1 MGAGD
6 PAGRIVAETHR
17 GIAEAVAG
25 YSSIQIDVSMGR
37 ETIAQGEAGDAAKR
51 RIAARKF
58 GGVHS
63 SEHG

>member
-1 MGAGD
+1 
-6 PAGRIVAETHR
+6 
-17 GIAEAVAG
+17 
-25 YSSIQIDVSMGR
+25 MGR